1 MGNFRVKAAMPYYW
15 ILNKNMH
22 DDERMDSSQIDLI
35 YCTKLGMWVMIRVY
49 IYCQGEGIM
58 NIKSRAY
65 F

>member
-1 MGNFRVKAAMPYYW
+1 MPYYW